1 MSQDLEEAY
10 RRIAADE
17 SREAE
22 ALDWIGLDWIEVL
35 LNDRIGILSEE
46 DMAGVEEA
54 IKVQWGMK

>member
-1 MSQDLEEAY
+1 MNLGKQ
-10 RRIAADE
+10 RH
-17 SREAE
+17 
-22 ALDWIGLDWIEVL
+22 WIGLDWIEVL